1 MSRPRNRWWGFARRM
16 TADYPGLKRA
26 HDALCSQSVT
36 PRLTPMPSGGGTS
49 RPAEVAALRTLP
61 PDDQD
66 AYDAVSRAIAMT
78 SCMETGPER
87 LNLIRLMY
95 WSRSNVSM
103 RQAADI
109 IGISE
114 PTAKRWHAA
123 FIRTVGI
130 SYGFSPKDDTPEP
143 K

>member
-1 MSRPRNRWWGFARRM
+1 MSSPRYRWWGFARRM
-16 TADYPGLKRA
+16 VADYPELKKA
-26 HDALCSQSVT
+26 HDALCSQIVT

-49 RPAEVAALRTLP
+49 RPAEAAALRALP
-61 PDDQD
+61 PDDQA
-66 AYDAVSRAIAMT
+66 AYDAVSRAIAVT

-87 LNLIRLMY
+87 LKLIRLMY
-95 WSRSNVSM
+95 WGRSNVPM
-103 RQAADI
+103 RRAADI

-123 FIRTVGI
+123 FIRAVGVN
-130 SYGFSPKDDTPEP
+130 YGFSLKDDTPEP